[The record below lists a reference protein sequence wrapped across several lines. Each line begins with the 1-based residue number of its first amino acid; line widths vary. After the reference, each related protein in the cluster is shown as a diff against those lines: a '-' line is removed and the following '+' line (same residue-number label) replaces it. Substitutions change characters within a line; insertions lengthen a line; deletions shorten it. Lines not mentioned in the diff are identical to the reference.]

1 MIMITDGKKDEA
13 LVASSSHSLV
23 AQTATI
29 VTSYLGNTAVSVSDV
44 PALIETVHRALA
56 NASTEATQVE
66 EKPTPAVPIRKSITP
81 DYIVCLEDGKQ
92 VRMLKRYIKTH
103 FNLTPE
109 EYRRRWGLSDDYPM
123 TAPNYS
129 KRRSELAKAI
139 GLGRPPEVEPVKKK
153 PTARRSKKSN
163 AE

>member
-1 MIMITDGKKDEA
+1 MNNDSRQDE
-13 LVASSSHSLV
+13 VGVSSSPNSLV
-23 AQTATI
+23 AQTAAI
-29 VTSYLGNTAVSVSDV
+29 VTSYLGNTAVSVTDV

-56 NASTEATQVE
+56 NASSQTAQVE
-66 EKPTPAVPIRKSITP
+66 EKPTPAVPIRKSVTP
-81 DYIVCLEDGKQ
+81 DFIVCLEDGKQ

-109 EYRRRWGLSDDYPM
+109 EYRRRWGLAEDYPM

-139 GLGRPPEVEPVKKK
+139 GLGRPAEVEPVKKETK
-153 PTARRSKKSN
+153 TRRTKKASG
-163 AE
+163 E

>member
-1 MIMITDGKKDEA
+1 MNNDSKQDE
-13 LVASSSHSLV
+13 VTVSSSPNSLV
-23 AQTATI
+23 AQTAAI
-29 VTSYLGNTAVSVSDV
+29 VTSYLGNTAVSVTDV
-44 PALIETVHRALA
+44 PALIETVHRALS
-56 NASTEATQVE
+56 NASSQTAQVE
-66 EKPTPAVPIRKSITP
+66 EKPTPAVPIRKSVTP

-109 EYRRRWGLSDDYPM
+109 EYRRRWGLPEDYPM

-139 GLGRPPEVEPVKKK
+139 GLGRPAEIEPIKKETK
-153 PTARRSKKSN
+153 TRRTKKTN
-163 AE
+163 GE